1 MTLLSKTT
9 INTRADLDSL
19 LGTTAHAEFVAK
31 LKGSMTR
38 KQDVA
43 VRPDNY
49 NQPEY
54 QGEVIAPV
62 WQDVEDLSTIEKF
75 GFTKADFE

>member
-19 LGTTAHAEFVAK
+19 LGTTAHAEFMAK

-49 NQPEY
+49 GQPEY
-54 QGEVIAPV
+54 QGEVISPV

-75 GFTKADFE
+75 EFTKSDFE